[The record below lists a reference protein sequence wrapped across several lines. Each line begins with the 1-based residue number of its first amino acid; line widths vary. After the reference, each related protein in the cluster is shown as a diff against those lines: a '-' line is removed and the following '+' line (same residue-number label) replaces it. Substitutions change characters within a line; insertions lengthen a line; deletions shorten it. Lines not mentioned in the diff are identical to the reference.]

1 MNNSLIELK
10 NDFYDALVEVELQDV
25 NDTGFEIKI
34 TSNNKYLY
42 YNLWIE
48 TIDCLKFNTQP
59 LVNQSTFELNETI
72 RVLTKINETNLK
84 GWVKGV
90 IDQIKGEF
98 YIVNLSTANANN
110 HFPDNNRIFHK
121 SELRKFDE

>member
-42 YNLWIE
+42 YNL
-48 TIDCLKFNTQP
+48 
-59 LVNQSTFELNETI
+59 
-72 RVLTKINETNLK
+72 
-84 GWVKGV
+84 
-90 IDQIKGEF
+90 
-98 YIVNLSTANANN
+98 
-110 HFPDNNRIFHK
+110 
-121 SELRKFDE
+121 